1 MNLYMCWVKESEY
14 VVFVF
19 AVNPNQAKRITCEWE
34 TETLGHYDAIYDDIC
49 FSFEGKTDK
58 VLVPTLVDTERHPL
72 YPIIEELGAGYAV
85 PPDWMIE

>member
-58 VLVPTLVDTERHPL
+58 VLVPTLVDTDLYRTQEPPL
-72 YPIIEELGAGYAV
+72 WGFRCLSC
-85 PPDWMIE
+85 